1 MRLAAL
7 LLVIP
12 PLSASMAEATDTA
25 TYRYDA
31 LGRLQAAEH
40 RGGGGTGYL
49 DSYAHDR
56 ASNRTKVERSGAFQG
71 DTLAWHGSL
80 TAGQNL
86 LSSDGR
92 FRLALQFDGNVALFD
107 QTDAQLWSSGTAG
120 SGATWL
126 VVQNDGNVVLYTP
139 SSVPVWTSGTAG
151 NFSSHLVAQSDGN
164 LVLYRS
170 DNVATWSSGTCCH

>member
-1 MRLAAL
+1 MRPATLL
-7 LLVIP
+7 LLV
-12 PLSASMAEATDTA
+12 PLSIAGVARATDTA

-31 LGRLQAAEH
+31 LGRLQEAEH
-40 RGGGGTGYL
+40 RGSGGVGYL
-49 DSYAHDR
+49 DSYAHDH
-56 ASNRTKVERSGAFQG
+56 ASNRTKVERSGPFQG

-92 FRLALQFDGNVALFD
+92 FRLALEFDGNIVLYD
-107 QTDAQLWSSGTAG
+107 QADAQLWSSGTAG

-126 VVQNDGNVVLYTP
+126 VVQNDGNLVLYTP
-139 SSVPVWTSGTAG
+139 SSVPVWYTGTAG
-151 NFSSHLVAQSDGN
+151 NFSSRLVVQSDGN

-170 DNVATWSSGTCCH
+170 DDVATWNSGTCCR